1 MSVDFAIISV
11 AVLVAAVLM
20 NHDLD
25 RREFERHTI
34 TPEALHALLAS
45 DRDVLLVDVRYPLD
59 LLGDSVIIPGA
70 KRLSPRD
77 VREDPSLLPK
87 DRDVVVYC
95 TCPSDKTSRVVLHR
109 ALALG
114 FLRIRLL
121 KDGLDGW
128 RAKGYPVESYE
139 KPLHLDSDHS
149 SQLANAAPGSA
160 IRCVLFCLLILP
172 GMKVHADATLL
183 IEAPINF
190 LGHVSSTGHAALL
203 VDDLCSDDHIHMR
216 WCRAGEDGAVISRY
230 KGIDGYDWLAMPP
243 GPYLFAVDSAD
254 EIPPTASI
262 AEVERLRVEYRTNH
276 PGSFEPDPPKDGWIQ
291 LLGASYRRRIICV
304 HLHTTAAQ
312 DERLMQWLNLRPN
325 KTHFNFFFSNCADF
339 ARQMLDVLFPR
350 VVHRNFVFDFGMT
363 TPKQLES
370 SLHHYALR
378 HPELRY
384 QVLELPQVPGN
395 IPRSGHLYGVTESFT
410 KSKPYLLPMAVLDP
424 IVIGSVAALGV
435 ADHRYTVKATARV
448 PESFFFPS
456 QDIVVAG
463 R

>member
-1 MSVDFAIISV
+1 MAF
-11 AVLVAAVLM
+11 VLVAICVVVLLAVVLVK
-20 NHDLD
+20 DARD
-25 RREFERHTI
+25 RREAEWHTI
-34 TPEALHALLAS
+34 TAEAL
-45 DRDVLLVDVRYPLD
+45 
-59 LLGDSVIIPGA
+59 GSVI
-70 KRLSPRD
+70 R
-77 VREDPSLLPK
+77 
-87 DRDVVVYC
+87 
-95 TCPSDKTSRVVLHR
+95 RVVL
-109 ALALG
+109 
-114 FLRIRLL
+114 FLLL
-121 KDGLDGW
+121 
-128 RAKGYPVESYE
+128 
-139 KPLHLDSDHS
+139 
-149 SQLANAAPGSA
+149 
-160 IRCVLFCLLILP
+160 LP
-172 GMKVHADATLL
+172 GMKANADATLF

-276 PGSFEPDPPKDGWIQ
+276 PESFEHDPPEDGWIQ
-291 LLGASYRRRIICV
+291 LLGASYRRRIACV

-312 DERLMQWLNLRPN
+312 DERLMQWLNRRPN

-395 IPRSGHLYGVTESFT
+395 IPRSGHLYGVTESFA